1 MLVRPKAVS
10 QLASTITAR
19 SLSASR
25 VAPVRPSLLSSS
37 SASPL
42 RSSSFKPALRRA
54 YADAAAPPPAPKKR
68 FRFFRW
74 TYRLTV
80 LSGLGLTGYL
90 AYSIYLLRH
99 PEEQIEPDPSK
110 KTLVIL
116 GMSIAKQQVIK
127 IKTDVSQEV
136 DGAPSR
142 CSKSSTPKTT
152 MSSSS
157 RRAISSSSPR
167 CCPRALRA

>member
-25 VAPVRPSLLSSS
+25 VAPVRPSILSSS
-37 SASPL
+37 LSSPL
-42 RSSSFKPALRRA
+42 RSSSIVQPALRRA
-54 YADAAAPPPAPKKR
+54 YADAAAPSPAPKKR

-74 TYRLTV
+74 AYRLTV

-90 AYSIYLLRH
+90 GYSIYLLRH
-99 PEEQIEPDPSK
+99 PEEQVEPDPSK

-116 GMSIAKQQVIK
+116 GMSLQSKRQIK
-127 IKTDVSQEV
+127 
-136 DGAPSR
+136 
-142 CSKSSTPKTT
+142 
-152 MSSSS
+152 
-157 RRAISSSSPR
+157 
-167 CCPRALRA
+167 